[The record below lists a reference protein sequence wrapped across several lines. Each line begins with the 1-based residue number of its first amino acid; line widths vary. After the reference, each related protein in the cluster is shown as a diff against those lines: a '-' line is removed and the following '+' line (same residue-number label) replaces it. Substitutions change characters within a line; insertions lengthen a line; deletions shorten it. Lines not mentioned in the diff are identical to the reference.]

1 MNSRRVGAVAAVAML
16 AMLPAAQAPAQ
27 DNTIGGAIIGGG
39 IGAIIGGAAT
49 GKAGGAIA
57 GGIIGAAAGA
67 ALGSQMEPRGRRG
80 YYWYDGRC
88 WLRRGDG
95 SYRRV
100 SRDYCY

>member
-1 MNSRRVGAVAAVAML
+1 MIRIVTAVAALALVALM
-16 AMLPAAQAPAQ
+16 PAQ
-27 DNTIGGAIIGGG
+27 QASAQNNTVGGAIIGGG

-67 ALGSQMEPRGRRG
+67 ALGSEMEPRRRG

-100 SRDYCY
+100 SRDRCY